1 MKKRI
6 DYSRINEYLVHI
18 REKTTGKNSTCKE
31 WCHGNLHQHVF
42 IWVHEMAKMCYLG
55 VSNKT
60 HEVVYIENVGTGEI
74 VYDTRK

>member
-18 REKTTGKNSTCKE
+18 REKATGKNSTCKE
-31 WCHGNLHQHVF
+31 WYHGNLCQRIP
-42 IWVHEMAKMCYLG
+42 IWVLYYLG